1 MSVSGFP
8 DFLEFS
14 SVNLTNIAGIV
25 HCCGKIP
32 ADRKSFEIIKTLAIR
47 RLLSKDLKRRSEVN
61 LKAIFNRFSIRNKEL
76 KSFLLRIQEAIQD
89 SDIAVVDDLIIRR
102 EVSLKGSKRAKTC
115 RVGEYKEQSTGWIGI
130 DILDYRYTPAKRI
143 IKDIMNAEV
152 V

>member
-47 RLLSKDLKRRSEVN
+47 RLPCNSGEFAVFCSVG
-61 LKAIFNRFSIRNKEL
+61 
-76 KSFLLRIQEAIQD
+76 
-89 SDIAVVDDLIIRR
+89 IAHGHHL
-102 EVSLKGSKRAKTC
+102 
-115 RVGEYKEQSTGWIGI
+115 
-130 DILDYRYTPAKRI
+130 
-143 IKDIMNAEV
+143 
-152 V
+152 

>member
-47 RLLSKDLKRRSEVN
+47 RLL
-61 LKAIFNRFSIRNKEL
+61 RFSIRNKEL